1 MMRAIGD
8 QVEQVS
14 VMNKLLNDAL
24 RAKGYAGPDIK
35 MVLTDVTNPNRP
47 YYTDTLTNT
56 VVFDRKKLANSN
68 RDEILN
74 ALGHEF
80 GHYSKEDDIDKS
92 QEIANHTGE
101 LLENRTKDMVAKE
114 ATEDTLV
121 AIRNNPNVI
130 IGEEGKLVVGH
141 GAAQTGF
148 GISDMGEGI
157 HDVYLGFKDVD
168 DEKQQAVR
176 ISKKVLGKYEEP
188 LNFAVGAATDQVV
201 VIGQAFYRF
210 PRMGSMTGNT
220 NSSTKKES
228 NSNVTT
234 EKQKSN
240 NNRAEKVVEDTTA
253 VKTVGSNNKNTNN
266 QQKVVLVDKNPKLKY
281 AISIEKKAD
290 NGKIYITIHLPYL
303 MNIWWRMEL

>member
-1 MMRAIGD
+1 
-8 QVEQVS
+8 
-14 VMNKLLNDAL
+14 
-24 RAKGYAGPDIK
+24 
-35 MVLTDVTNPNRP
+35 
-47 YYTDTLTNT
+47 
-56 VVFDRKKLANSN
+56 
-68 RDEILN
+68 
-74 ALGHEF
+74 
-80 GHYSKEDDIDKS
+80 
-92 QEIANHTGE
+92 
-101 LLENRTKDMVAKE
+101 
-114 ATEDTLV
+114 
-121 AIRNNPNVI
+121 
-130 IGEEGKLVVGH
+130 
-141 GAAQTGF
+141 
-148 GISDMGEGI
+148 MGEGI

-168 DEKQQAVR
+168 DEEQQAVR

-188 LNFAVGAATDQVV
+188 LNFGVGATTEQAV

-228 NSNVTT
+228 NSNETT

-240 NNRAEKVVEDTTA
+240 NNRAEKVVEDTTT

-303 MNIWWRMEL
+303 MNICWRMEL

>member
-1 MMRAIGD
+1 
-8 QVEQVS
+8 
-14 VMNKLLNDAL
+14 
-24 RAKGYAGPDIK
+24 
-35 MVLTDVTNPNRP
+35 
-47 YYTDTLTNT
+47 
-56 VVFDRKKLANSN
+56 
-68 RDEILN
+68 
-74 ALGHEF
+74 
-80 GHYSKEDDIDKS
+80 
-92 QEIANHTGE
+92 
-101 LLENRTKDMVAKE
+101 
-114 ATEDTLV
+114 
-121 AIRNNPNVI
+121 
-130 IGEEGKLVVGH
+130 
-141 GAAQTGF
+141 
-148 GISDMGEGI
+148 MGEGI

-188 LNFAVGAATDQVV
+188 LNFVVGATTEQAV
-201 VIGQAFYRF
+201 VIGQVFYRF

-240 NNRAEKVVEDTTA
+240 NNRAEKVVEDTTT

-281 AISIEKKAD
+281 AINIEKKAD

>member
-35 MVLTDVTNPNRP
+35 MVLTDVTDPNGP
-47 YYTDTLTNT
+47 FYTDTLTNT
-56 VVFDRKKLANSN
+56 VVFDRKMLASLD
-68 RDEILN
+68 RDKILN
-74 ALGHEF
+74 ILGHEF
-80 GHYSKEDDIDKS
+80 GHYSKEDNKTGN
-92 QEIANHTGE
+92 QTIANYTGDK
-101 LLENRTKDMVAKE
+101 LEDRTKAMVAKE
-114 ATEDTLV
+114 ATEDTLA

-240 NNRAEKVVEDTTA
+240 NNRAEKVVEDTTT

>member
-35 MVLTDVTNPNRP
+35 MVLTDVTDPNGP
-47 YYTDTLTNT
+47 FYTDTLTNV
-56 VVFDRKKLANSN
+56 VVFDRKQLANLD
-68 RDEILN
+68 RDKILN
-74 ALGHEF
+74 ILGHEF
-80 GHYSKEDDIDKS
+80 GHYSKEDNKTGT
-92 QEIANHTGE
+92 QTIANYTGAK
-101 LLENRTKDMVAKE
+101 LEDRTKAMVAKE
-114 ATEDTLV
+114 ATEDTLA

-228 NSNVTT
+228 NSNVIT

-240 NNRAEKVVEDTTA
+240 NNRAEKVVEDTNT

-290 NGKIYITIHLPYL
+290 NGKKK
-303 MNIWWRMEL
+303 

>member
-1 MMRAIGD
+1 
-8 QVEQVS
+8 
-14 VMNKLLNDAL
+14 
-24 RAKGYAGPDIK
+24 
-35 MVLTDVTNPNRP
+35 
-47 YYTDTLTNT
+47 
-56 VVFDRKKLANSN
+56 
-68 RDEILN
+68 
-74 ALGHEF
+74 
-80 GHYSKEDDIDKS
+80 
-92 QEIANHTGE
+92 
-101 LLENRTKDMVAKE
+101 MVAKE
-114 ATEDTLV
+114 ATEDTLA

-157 HDVYLGFKDVD
+157 HDVCLGFKDVD